1 MADKRFILKKLPDGP
16 EIPIAGELT
25 VGRSPESGLKLV
37 EGRPS
42 RNHAL
47 LSFAEGSVFVQD
59 LGSTNGTFVNDRRID
74 SKVRLKSNDKLRFD
88 VEQYLFRIETSGSP
102 ADATVLREGE
112 PDLVVASGKAR
123 VPEGW
128 LENPQAG
135 NKTLYMSPD
144 QLRQERK
151 RLAAMGAVDGALG
164 RVEVPQLV
172 VLGGPEGALR
182 IQLQP
187 TASGKKEW
195 SIGSEGEREILLKRV
210 GVSALHAKIVNEGN
224 RWKVIDELS
233 ANGTFVNGRRC
244 TMSFLNSTDRI
255 TFGSVE
261 CIFQL
266 PKGGPAATSEGKRRP
281 WAWLVLGVVVL
292 IAIAVAAW
300 YFLAH

>member
-16 EIPIAGELT
+16 EIPLAGELC

-47 LSFAEGSVFVQD
+47 LSISEGSVFVED

-88 VEQYLFRIETSGSP
+88 VEQYLFLIDSGSP
-102 ADATVLREGE
+102 ADRTVLREGA
-112 PDLVVASGKAR
+112 PDVVAASGKAR

-135 NKTLYMSPD
+135 NKTLYMSPE

-151 RLAAMGAVDGALG
+151 RLAAMGAVDGAMG

-172 VLGGPEGALR
+172 VLGGPEGPLR

-187 TASGKKEW
+187 TQSGKKEW
-195 SIGSEGEREILLKRV
+195 AVGCEGEREILLARV

-244 TMSFLNSTDRI
+244 TMSFLSSADRI

-266 PKGGPAATSEGKRRP
+266 PKGAQAAAARDGQPRNWKKL
-281 WAWLVLGVVVL
+281 AMAVGALLVIAAVL
-292 IAIAVAAW
+292 W
-300 YFLAH
+300 FFLAH

>member
-1 MADKRFILKKLPDGP
+1 MADRRFILQKLPDGP
-16 EIPIAGELT
+16 EIPIAGELA

-42 RNHAL
+42 CNHAL
-47 LSFAEGSVFVQD
+47 LRVVDGSVFVED

-74 SKVRLKSNDKLRFD
+74 SKVRLKSNDKVRFD
-88 VEQYLFRIETSGSP
+88 VEQYLFRIDTVGSP
-102 ADATVLREGE
+102 ADQTVRREGE
-112 PDLVVASGKAR
+112 PDLVVSSGKAR

-135 NKTLYMSPD
+135 NKTLYMSPE

-172 VLGGPEGALR
+172 VLGGAEGPLR

-187 TASGKKEW
+187 TESGKKEW

-210 GVSALHAKIVNEGN
+210 GVSALHAKIVNDGH

-266 PKGGPAATSEGKRRP
+266 PKGGPAAVSGDERP
-281 WAWLVLGVVVL
+281 RWVWLVLGAGLL
-292 IAIAVAAW
+292 IAIAVAGW
-300 YFLAH
+300 YYLAH

>member
-16 EIPIAGELT
+16 EIPLTGELA

-47 LSFAEGSVFVQD
+47 LSMAEGSVFVED

-88 VEQYLFRIETSGSP
+88 VEQYLFRIDTPGAP
-102 ADATVLREGE
+102 ADRTVLREGE
-112 PDLVVASGKAR
+112 PDLVVASGKVR

-151 RLAAMGAVDGALG
+151 RLAALGAVDGALG
-164 RVEVPQLV
+164 QVEVPQLV
-172 VLGGPEGALR
+172 VLGGAEGALR

-187 TASGKKEW
+187 TDSGKKEW
-195 SIGSEGEREILLKRV
+195 SIGCEGEREILLKRV

-266 PKGGPAATSEGKRRP
+266 PKGRPSTQSRQGSSSWKKLALAA
-281 WAWLVLGVVVL
+281 VVL
-292 IAIAVAAW
+292 IVIAAAVW
-300 YFLAH
+300 FFLAR